1 MLNYTALFD
10 QGKGIQVTSLCWP
23 CCASA
28 LSPASLADAAVLP
41 GVAGLRAPSLNS
53 SPFSLGGE
61 GVGLC
66 MPYQEQRFCLAQCWE
81 EQRRTC
87 SFARDKYRMRIC
99 ITFLVLLQYHRVSSL
114 FRGTNIYQINTISV

>member
-10 QGKGIQVTSLCWP
+10 QGKGIQVTSLFWP

-28 LSPASLADAAVLP
+28 LSPASLADAAVSP

-61 GVGLC
+61 GSRPVHALSGAAFLLSPVLGGAKENLLFCWRQVQNENMHHLFGLVAIS
-66 MPYQEQRFCLAQCWE
+66 QCL
-81 EQRRTC
+81 
-87 SFARDKYRMRIC
+87 FP
-99 ITFLVLLQYHRVSSL
+99 F
-114 FRGTNIYQINTISV
+114 